1 MSFQQGLSGLNAA
14 NSNLAAIGNNVANAN
29 TVGFKQST
37 AQFADM
43 FAASLSGVGS
53 GQVGTGVSVSAVAQ
67 QYTQG
72 NITATTNP
80 MDNAISG
87 QGFFQMT
94 TTGGGTVYS
103 RNGQFQLDK
112 NGFMVNAQG
121 NKVNGYMPNA
131 AGVILAGAVVPLQ
144 INPANLQPKPSAIAT
159 VGVNLNSAAPVP
171 ANSVF
176 SPTDPASYTN
186 STSMSVYDSLGASHV
201 GTLYFQRLP
210 VAPISS
216 AAIIPAA
223 ATTMTVA
230 SSAGL
235 SVGNSITIPGAG
247 AAGPATTIP
256 GATAAGVT
264 SVTLTSTA
272 GMAVG
277 DNITIPGAGAAGP
290 VPTVDVA
297 PAATA
302 TSVPLVSVTGLSAG
316 TNITIGGSTATIASI
331 APGIAPAGTVTLAA
345 PGLAAAPAPGAA
357 GTSALPLV
365 TTITNIIGNVVTF
378 AAPTANPTI
387 AGAAITSTLPLTA
400 TISSIAGNVLT
411 FTPPTTTAT
420 LANAAIASNAPSS
433 NWNTYLTV
441 DGASVPATPAT
452 TVPST
457 TSIGAT
463 SATLA
468 SVTGLAVGSAI
479 TIAGNPG
486 AVTITGI
493 AGNVVTFAP
502 ATTAATL
509 AGAVVNVPGSV
520 VTPLTQLSFNTLG
533 ALTLT
538 TPATTPVGTVVSSA
552 LFPTSTSVSPTQTVS
567 FNFNSPTAGTTQF
580 GSTFGVNTLTQ
591 DGYASGQLNS
601 TSTGAD
607 GTITGHYSNGQT
619 RPLGQIVLANFTG
632 LQGLQSIG
640 NNAWVQ
646 TAASGQALVGAPGSG
661 SLGSLQSS
669 ATEDSNVDLTAALVN
684 MITAQRVYQANA
696 QTIKTQDQLLQ
707 TIVNLR

>member
-29 TVGFKQST
+29 TVGFKQSS

-43 FAASLSGVGS
+43 FAASLSGAGS
-53 GQVGTGVSVSAVAQ
+53 GQAGTGVSVSAIAQ

-80 MDNAISG
+80 MDTAISG

-94 TTGGGTVYS
+94 TTGGSIVYS

-112 NGFMVNAQG
+112 NGFIVNAQG
-121 NKVNGYMPNA
+121 SKVNGYMPNA
-131 AGVILAGAVVPLQ
+131 AGVLLAGAVVPLQ

-159 VGVNLNSAAPVP
+159 VGVNLNSAAAVP

-176 SPTDPASYTN
+176 SPTDPTSYTN

-201 GTLYFQRLP
+201 GTMYFQRLP
-210 VAPISS
+210 VAPTSS
-216 AAIIPAA
+216 AAIVPAA

-230 SSAGL
+230 SSAGM
-235 SVGNSITIPGAG
+235 SIGNSITIPGAG
-247 AAGPATTIP
+247 AAGPSTTVP
-256 GATAAGVT
+256 GATVVGAT

-277 DNITIPGAGAAGP
+277 DNIKLGTGA
-290 VPTVDVA
+290 TLN
-297 PAATA
+297 PA
-302 TSVPLVSVTGLSAG
+302 S
-316 TNITIGGSTATIASI
+316 
-331 APGIAPAGTVTLAA
+331 TVT
-345 PGLAAAPAPGAA
+345 
-357 GTSALPLV
+357 SIV
-365 TTITNIIGNVVTF
+365 GNVVTF
-378 AAPTANPTI
+378 APATTVATI
-387 AGAAITSTLPLTA
+387 AGDPAATTLPLTA

-411 FTPPTTTAT
+411 FTPATTTAT
-420 LANAAIASNAPSS
+420 LANAAIASNAPSA
-433 NWNTYLTV
+433 NWNTYFTV

-452 TVPST
+452 TVPLAT
-457 TSIGAT
+457 AIGAT
-463 SATLA
+463 SVTLA
-468 SVTGLAVGSAI
+468 SVTGMAVGTSI

-493 AGNVVTFAP
+493 AGNTVTFTP

-509 AGAVVNVPGSV
+509 AGAVVGVPGTV

-533 ALTLT
+533 ALVST
-538 TPATTPVGTVVSSA
+538 TPATTPVGTIVSSA

-580 GSTFGVNTLTQ
+580 GSTFAVNTLTQ

-619 RPLGQIVLANFTG
+619 RSLGQLVLANFTG
-632 LQGLQSIG
+632 VQGLQSIG

-646 TAASGQALVGAPGSG
+646 TAASGQALVGIPGSG

-707 TIVNLR
+707 TVVNLR